1 MVQVG
6 DALRNYL
13 DREREEFVAVL
24 AELGCLRPPADRAT
38 DLLRSIREQ
47 TAEQPRNH
55 ILGPEHRDC

>member
-24 AELGCLRPPADRAT
+24 AELG
-38 DLLRSIREQ
+38 LLK
-47 TAEQPRNH
+47 AA
-55 ILGPEHRDC
+55 G